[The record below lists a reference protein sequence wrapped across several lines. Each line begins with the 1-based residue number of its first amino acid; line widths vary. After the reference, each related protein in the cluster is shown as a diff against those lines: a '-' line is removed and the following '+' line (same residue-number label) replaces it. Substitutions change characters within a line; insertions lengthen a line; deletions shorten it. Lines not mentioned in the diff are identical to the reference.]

1 MTKPLHQI
9 LIRPLLTEKSV
20 ALTQPHADQARV
32 KYIFAVAL
40 DANKVEIAKAVEAY
54 FAKEQVQV
62 EAVNTLRVRGRKKR
76 TLGKAHSRQSASY
89 GTTAR
94 WKKAIVTIR
103 KTSPTIPLLEGA

>member
-20 ALTQPHADQARV
+20 SLTQPSSDQARV

-40 DANKVEIAKAVEAY
+40 NANKVEIAKAVEAY
-54 FAKEQVQV
+54 FATDKVKV

-76 TLGKAHSRQSASY
+76 TMGKAHSRQPASY
-89 GTTAR
+89 GTTPA

-103 KTSPTIPLLEGA
+103 KNSPTIPLLEGG

>member
-20 ALTQPHADQARV
+20 ALTQPSADQSLV

-40 DANKVEIAKAVEAY
+40 NANKIEIAKAVEAY
-54 FAKEQVQV
+54 FTKEKVKV
-62 EAVNTLRVRGRKKR
+62 EAVNTLHVRGRKKR
-76 TLGKAHSRQSASY
+76 TLGKAHSKQAASY
-89 GTTAR
+89 GTTPT
-94 WKKAIVTIR
+94 WKKAMVTIR